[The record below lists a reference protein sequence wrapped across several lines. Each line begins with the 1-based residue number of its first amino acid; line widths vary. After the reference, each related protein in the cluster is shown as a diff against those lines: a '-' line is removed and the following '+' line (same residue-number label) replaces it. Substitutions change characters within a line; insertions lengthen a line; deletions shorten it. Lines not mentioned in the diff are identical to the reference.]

1 MVIGGSDLADLK
13 PCPRYGQHVKTFSE
27 YDARDL
33 LRLAR
38 DDIVQMVTTAA
49 LTVALFSTVAVEK
62 WHHLGTRQY

>member
-1 MVIGGSDLADLK
+1 MVIGGSDLPDCK

-38 DDIVQMVTTAA
+38 DDLVQMVSTAVSNTA
-49 LTVALFSTVAVEK
+49 RAP
-62 WHHLGTRQY
+62 LGN